1 MSYDLSGFCMCFLF
15 SLWILVLNF
24 SIISMQLNNQEKHT
38 ILFIK
43 TLHIYCLYALLWD
56 PLTAAL

>member
-1 MSYDLSGFCMCFLF
+1 MCFLF